1 MSSWLTCLA
10 RTLGRAQGA
19 ALHGTPS
26 GLMARSAVVAGAV
39 IKLEF
44 TDVAV
49 RWTPGVQ
56 AVPMCLH
63 VRRLTATI
71 AATELTCFKK
81 AQGESSIAHLP
92 FSPHEAAHLQDMV
105 NKVFSMTCV
114 KICGGSCRCSAI
126 PGKPDR

>member
-10 RTLGRAQGA
+10 WTLGRAQGA

-26 GLMARSAVVAGAV
+26 GLFARSAVVAGAV
-39 IKLEF
+39 IKLKV

-63 VRRLTATI
+63 VHRLTATI
-71 AATELTCFKK
+71 AATELTCFKLDT
-81 AQGESSIAHLP
+81 G
-92 FSPHEAAHLQDMV
+92 
-105 NKVFSMTCV
+105 
-114 KICGGSCRCSAI
+114 KIIICTSTI
-126 PGKPDR
+126 FPT